1 VIKTET
7 QCSNSCFTVGSND
20 RGVSVLFFGARTSE
34 LLILT
39 GDFRTT
45 GGDDGNARST
55 GRGLITSTGSGLASR
70 GSISFVGFFL
80 GRVSTRSGDYCF
92 ENSARVF
99 VLARRT
105 RLGVACSG
113 RVSPAKRLDRRAP
126 AMWNFV
132 LTKLRLN

>member
-1 VIKTET
+1 VIKTKT
-7 QCSNSCFTVGSND
+7 QYGNSCSTVRSND
-20 RGVSVLFFGARTSE
+20 KGILVLFFGTRTSE
-34 LLILT
+34 LLIST

-45 GGDDGNARST
+45 GGDDDNARST

-80 GRVSTRSGDYCF
+80 RRVSTRSKDYYF
-92 ENSARVF
+92 ENFARVF

-105 RLGVACSG
+105 CLGIACSG
-113 RVSPAKRLDRRAP
+113 GASLAKRLDRRAP
-126 AMWNFV
+126 AIWNFI